1 MSPLTPDQWLA
12 LSPYLDTALDMSA
25 EERGIWLASL
35 REGNPT
41 LADQLEILLD
51 NHRAL
56 LDEGFLD
63 SSPVGLEG
71 TWDLAGQTL
80 GVYTLVSQIGQGGM
94 GSVWL
99 AERNDGRFERQVAVK
114 FLNLAFM
121 GNSGEERF
129 RREGKILALLV
140 HPHIAE
146 LVDAGVLPTGQPYLV
161 LEHIEGDQID
171 RYCDQKRLDV
181 RERIGLFLDVLDAVA
196 RAHANL
202 IVHRDLKPS
211 NVLVRKDGQVKL
223 FDFGIAKLLEENE
236 HAGATQLTVEG
247 GRAMTP
253 EYAAPEQL
261 LGGVI
266 TTATDVYALGV
277 LLYLL
282 LTGEHPAG
290 RELRTPADWV
300 KAIADADPKRPSDV
314 VISSSG
320 NTEMLAQNAAHR
332 DTTPH
337 KLSRLLRGDLDTIVA
352 KALKKEPAE
361 RYSSV
366 TAMAEDLRRY
376 LKSEPI
382 SAQPDT
388 FAYRAVKFVRRNRT
402 AVALLTLVAVT
413 TVAGAAATWFQ
424 ARTARVQ
431 RDFAFHQLIR
441 AQNALAFNE
450 FLLSDAAPAGKP
462 FTVNELLAR
471 AEDTL
476 ARESGSDL
484 DSRVELM
491 TIIGDQYSTQDQPAK
506 ARRILEEAHKL
517 SRSLNDS
524 STRAEAS
531 CSLAGA
537 LARDGDL
544 TRAEALIQDG
554 LGELP
559 HGSQYDLDR
568 IFCLRRGSEVAQ
580 ERGDSQLGLVR
591 MQSVW
596 EILRRSSF
604 DTPSEE
610 LHPLMELAE
619 AYRVAGQNQL
629 ADSTFA
635 KAAALLKTLG
645 EDNTQTAVALFNDW
659 AAALDRLGR
668 PLEAVALYRRA
679 IDISR
684 AGPTDDAVS
693 PMLLRNY
700 ASTLRVLNRLDEA
713 TDYAERAYAK
723 ALQTDDQ
730 DVLYTGS
737 YTRALIYID
746 RKDYERAAN
755 ALSQLEPRL
764 LRTFPPDNYWFGL
777 QASVQAI
784 LVSSKGDPQAAL
796 PLADKAVAIVEN
808 AIKAGHAGK
817 NILPI
822 VLMRRSAIELDT
834 AQPGPAGED
843 AQKAI
848 ALLQA
853 DGSPGAFS
861 NNIGSAYL
869 LLGQAFRA
877 QGKNAE
883 ATTAFQS
890 AAENLRATLGS
901 NHPDTRRSQEMAELE
916 TKVP

>member
-12 LSPYLDTALDMSA
+12 LSPYLDTALDMSS
-25 EERGIWLASL
+25 EERGTWLASL
-35 REGNPT
+35 RQGNPT
-41 LADQLEILLD
+41 LADQLEILLE

-56 LDEGFLD
+56 LDEGYLE
-63 SSPVGLEG
+63 SSPVGPEG
-71 TWDLAGQTL
+71 KWDLAGQTL

-114 FLNLAFM
+114 FLNLALM
-121 GNSGEERF
+121 GKSGEERF
-129 RREGKILALLV
+129 RREGRILALLV

-171 RYCDQKRLDV
+171 RYCDQERLDV
-181 RERIGLFLDVLDAVA
+181 RARIRLFLDVLDAVA

-211 NVLVRKDGQVKL
+211 NVLVRHDGQVKL
-223 FDFGIAKLLEENE
+223 VDFGIAKLLEGNE
-236 HAGATQLTVEG
+236 HSGTTQLTVEG

-253 EYAAPEQL
+253 ECAAPEQL

-290 RELRTPADWV
+290 REVRTPADLM
-300 KAIADADPKRPSDV
+300 KAIAETEPKRPSEV
-314 VISSSG
+314 VFSSG
-320 NTEMLAQNAAHR
+320 NDEVHAHNAVRRH
-332 DTTPH
+332 TTPH

-376 LKSEPI
+376 LKSKPI

-388 FAYRAVKFVRRNRT
+388 FAYRAVKFVRRNRM

-441 AQNALAFNE
+441 AQNALEFNE

-476 ARESGSDL
+476 ARESSSDQ

-491 TIIGDQYSTQDQPAK
+491 TMIGDQYSTQDEPAK

-517 SRSLNDS
+517 SRTLHDS

-544 TRAEALIQDG
+544 TRAEALIQEG
-554 LGELP
+554 LAELP
-559 HGSQYDLDR
+559 PGSQYDLDR

-580 ERGDSQLGLVR
+580 ERGDSQQGVVR

-596 EILRRSSF
+596 EILRRSAF
-604 DTPSEE
+604 DSPSEE

-645 EDNTQTAVALFNDW
+645 QDNTQTAVALFNDW

-668 PLEAVALYRRA
+668 PLEAVDLYRRA

-700 ASTLRVLNRLDEA
+700 ASTLRVLGRLDEA

-723 ALQTDDQ
+723 ALRTDDQ
-730 DVLYTGS
+730 DALYTGS

-746 RKDYERAAN
+746 RRDYERASN

-764 LRTFPPDNYWFGL
+764 LRTFPPDHYWFGL
-777 QASVQAI
+777 QASVQAM

-822 VLMRRSAIELDT
+822 VLMRRSAIELD
-834 AQPGPAGED
+834 AARPGPAGDD
-843 AQKAI
+843 AQRAM

-853 DGSPGAFS
+853 DGTPGAFS

-869 LLGQAFRA
+869 LLGYALRA
-877 QGKNAE
+877 QGKAAE
-883 ATTAFQS
+883 AAAAFQS
-890 AAENLRATLGS
+890 AAQNLRATLGS
-901 NHPDTRRSQEMAELE
+901 NHPDSRRSLEMAKSE
-916 TKVP
+916 TRAP

>member
-12 LSPYLDTALDMSA
+12 LSPYLDTALDMSTQ
-25 EERGIWLASL
+25 ERGIWLSSL
-35 REGNPT
+35 RQENPT
-41 LADQLEILLD
+41 LADQLEILLE

-56 LDEGFLD
+56 LDEGFLEA
-63 SSPVGLEG
+63 SPVGPEG
-71 TWDLAGQTL
+71 KWDLAGQTL

-114 FLNLAFM
+114 FLNLALM
-121 GNSGEERF
+121 GKSGEERF
-129 RREGKILALLV
+129 RREGRILALLV

-171 RYCDQKRLDV
+171 RYCDQQRHDV
-181 RERIGLFLDVLDAVA
+181 RARIGLFLDVLDAVA

-211 NVLVRKDGQVKL
+211 NVLVRHDGQVKL
-223 FDFGIAKLLEENE
+223 VDFGIAKLLEGNE
-236 HAGATQLTVEG
+236 HSGTTQLTVEG

-253 EYAAPEQL
+253 ECAAPEQL

-290 RELRTPADWV
+290 REARTPADLV
-300 KAIADADPKRPSDV
+300 KAIAETEPKRPSEV
-314 VISSSG
+314 VFSSG
-320 NTEMLAQNAAHR
+320 NDEVHADNAVRRH
-332 DTTPH
+332 TTPH

-376 LKSEPI
+376 LKSKPI

-388 FAYRAVKFVRRNRT
+388 FAYRAVKFVRRNRM
-402 AVALLTLVAVT
+402 AVALLALVAVT

-441 AQNALAFNE
+441 AQNALEFNE

-476 ARESGSDL
+476 ARQSSSDQ

-517 SRSLNDS
+517 SRTLKDS

-544 TRAEALIQDG
+544 MRAEALIQEG

-559 HGSQYDLDR
+559 PGSQYDLDR

-580 ERGDSQLGLVR
+580 ERGDSQQGVVR
-591 MQSVW
+591 MQAVW

-604 DTPSEE
+604 DSPSEE

-645 EDNTQTAVALFNDW
+645 QDNTQTAVALFNDW

-668 PLEAVALYRRA
+668 PLEAVDLYRRA

-700 ASTLRVLNRLDEA
+700 SSTLRVLGRLDEA

-723 ALQTDDQ
+723 ALRTDDQ
-730 DVLYTGS
+730 DALYTGA
-737 YTRALIYID
+737 YTRALIYLD
-746 RKDYERAAN
+746 RQDYERAAN

-764 LRTFPPDNYWFGL
+764 LRTFPPDSYWFGL
-777 QASVQAI
+777 QASVQAM
-784 LVSSKGDPQAAL
+784 LVSSKGDPEGAL
-796 PLADKAVAIVEN
+796 PLADKAVGIVEN
-808 AIKAGHAGK
+808 AIKAGHAGT
-817 NILPI
+817 NFLPI
-822 VLMRRSAIELDT
+822 VLMRRSAIELD
-834 AQPGPAGED
+834 AARPGPAGDD
-843 AQKAI
+843 AERAI
-848 ALLQA
+848 GLLQA
-853 DGSPGAFS
+853 DGTPGAFS
-861 NNIGSAYL
+861 NNVGSAYL
-869 LLGQAFRA
+869 LRGQALRA
-877 QGKNAE
+877 QGKHAE
-883 ATTAFQS
+883 AAAAFQS
-890 AAENLRATLGS
+890 AVDNLRATLGS
-901 NHPDTRRSQEMAELE
+901 NHPDTRRSLEMAKSE
-916 TKVP
+916 TSVP

>member
-12 LSPYLDTALDMSA
+12 LSPYLDTALDMST
-25 EERGIWLASL
+25 EERGTWLSSL
-35 REGNPT
+35 RQGNPT

-56 LDEGFLD
+56 LDEGFLE
-63 SSPVGLEG
+63 SSPVGPEG
-71 TWDLAGQTL
+71 RWDLAGQTL

-114 FLNLAFM
+114 FLNLALM
-121 GNSGEERF
+121 GKSGEERF
-129 RREGKILALLV
+129 RREGRILALLV

-171 RYCDQKRLDV
+171 RHCDQERHDV
-181 RERIGLFLDVLDAVA
+181 RARIGLFLDVLDAVA

-211 NVLVRKDGQVKL
+211 NVLVRNDGQVKL
-223 FDFGIAKLLEENE
+223 VDFGIAKLLEGKE
-236 HAGATQLTVEG
+236 HSGATQLTVEG
-247 GRAMTP
+247 ARAMTP
-253 EYAAPEQL
+253 ECAAPEQL

-290 RELRTPADWV
+290 RELRTPADLV
-300 KAIADADPKRPSDV
+300 KAIADTEPKRPSDV
-314 VISSSG
+314 VISNSG
-320 NTEMLAQNAAHR
+320 NTEIPAQNAAHR

-388 FAYRAVKFVRRNRT
+388 FAYRAVKFVRRNRM

-441 AQNALAFNE
+441 AQNALEFNE

-476 ARESGSDL
+476 ARERSSDQ

-491 TIIGDQYSTQDQPAK
+491 TIIGDQYSTQDEPAK

-517 SRSLNDS
+517 SRTLNDS

-544 TRAEALIQDG
+544 TRAEALIQEG

-580 ERGDSQLGLVR
+580 ERGDSQQGLVR

-604 DTPSEE
+604 DSPSEE

-635 KAAALLKTLG
+635 KAAALLTTLG
-645 EDNTQTAVALFNDW
+645 QDNTQTAVALFNNW
-659 AAALDRLGR
+659 AAALDGLGR
-668 PLEAVALYRRA
+668 PLEAGNRYRRA

-684 AGPTDDAVS
+684 AGPNEEAVS

-700 ASTLRVLNRLDEA
+700 ASTLRVLGRLGEA

-730 DVLYTGS
+730 DVLYNGS

-746 RKDYERAAN
+746 RQDYERAAN

-777 QASVQAI
+777 QASVQAM
-784 LVSSKGDPQAAL
+784 LVSAKGSPRAAL
-796 PLADKAVAIVEN
+796 PPADKAVAIVEN
-808 AIKAGHAGK
+808 GIKAGHAGK
-817 NILPI
+817 NFLPI
-822 VLMRRSAIELDT
+822 VLMRRSAIELD
-834 AQPGPAGED
+834 AARPGPAVDD
-843 AQKAI
+843 AQRAI
-848 ALLQA
+848 ALLRA

-869 LLGQAFRA
+869 LLGDALRA
-877 QGKNAE
+877 QGKHAE
-883 ATTAFQS
+883 AAAAFQS
-890 AAENLRATLGS
+890 AAQNLRATLGS
-901 NHPDTRRSQEMAELE
+901 NHPDTRRSQEMAESE
-916 TKVP
+916 TGVP